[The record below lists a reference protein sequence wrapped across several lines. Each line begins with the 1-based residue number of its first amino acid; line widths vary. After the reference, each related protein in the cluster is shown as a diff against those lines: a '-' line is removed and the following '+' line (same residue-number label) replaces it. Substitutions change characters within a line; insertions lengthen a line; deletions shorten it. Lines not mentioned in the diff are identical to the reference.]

1 MDKLTLKE
9 ILPYVGTGL
18 KVIDTYDGNI
28 KELIGIISEV
38 QDECM
43 ISCNGV
49 ISNRYLD
56 EIKPIFKP
64 IDFIETDNFS
74 EVSNMDELEKS
85 ALKSYG
91 IDSGRL
97 SYKNLKIL
105 CSMHIDI
112 CKTIPRGLAISTDTL
127 GKEDKDYEQNNTRS
141 CKS

>member
-18 KVIDTYDGNI
+18 KVVDTYDGNI
-28 KELIGIISEV
+28 KELIGIISEA

-43 ISCNGV
+43 ISYNGA
-49 ISNRYLD
+49 ISNRYIN

-64 IDFIETDNFS
+64 IDFIETNYFS
-74 EVSNMDELEKS
+74 EVSNMDEIEKS

-97 SYKNLKIL
+97 SYKTLNVI
-105 CSMHIDI
+105 CSMHIDV
-112 CKTIPRGLAISTDTL
+112 CKAIPRGLAISTDTL
-127 GKEDKDYEQNNTRS
+127 GKEVER
-141 CKS
+141 